1 VSPPNLFVVKPGAFQ
16 CEDTKP
22 KPLDGAQPR
31 SWSEALRRILAAVVF
46 VPIFYLLVHDLGPVA
61 FFGLVTIAGMLAVGE
76 FYRIQLGQIPWPW
89 WSWVGV
95 AATGLLL
102 GSAQWPAL
110 MPDRAVLLGT
120 LVIALCIPLLSEKP
134 LRNAFMDGSVLVMGV
149 LYVGLTLSYLL
160 LIRGL
165 PDGAL
170 LIFFV
175 VVVTWAGDT
184 GAYIAG
190 KSLGR
195 RALAPVVSPKKTYE
209 GLAGGLILACIM
221 ALVARSWFLP
231 SFSLRDCL
239 ILGVILTMAGLI
251 GDLTESAI
259 KRGAGFKDS
268 GALIPGHGGMLDR
281 LDSLLFTGPAFYYY
295 VTITNS
301 V

>member
-1 VSPPNLFVVKPGAFQ
+1 MPN
-16 CEDTKP
+16 
-22 KPLDGAQPR
+22 PLDAARPR
-31 SWSEALRRILAAVVF
+31 SSSEAIRRVLAAVVF
-46 VPIFYLLVHDLGPVA
+46 VPIFYVLVHDLGPVA
-61 FFGLVTIAGMLAVGE
+61 FFGLVAISGMLAVGE
-76 FYRIQLGQIPWPW
+76 FYRIQLGQAPWPW

-95 AATGLLL
+95 AATGLFL

-110 MPDRAVLLGT
+110 VPDHAVLLGT
-120 LVIALCIPLLSEKP
+120 VVIALCIPLLSEKP
-134 LRNAFMDGSVLVMGV
+134 LRNACMDGSVLVMGV

-165 PDGAL
+165 PDGVL

-184 GAYIAG
+184 GAYLAG

-195 RALAPVVSPKKTYE
+195 RALAPVISPKKTYE
-209 GLAGGLILACIM
+209 GLAGGLVLACIM
-221 ALVARSWFLP
+221 ALVARGWFLP

-239 ILGVILTMAGLI
+239 ILGAILTMAGLI